1 MQWCLVTQSWP
12 TLCDPMVCG
21 LPAPLSMGIL
31 QARKLEWVAISI
43 SMFVGFLMMAILT
56 SVMWYLTVILICIYL
71 IISTFEHLFICLLA
85 VCMSFWRDAV
95 QVFCP
100 FLKFI
105 YFLPIFAW
113 TVCFFDNELYKLYV
127 LSIKPW
133 LLVSFANFFSQSVD
147 CLFILFMVSFAM

>member
-21 LPAPLSMGIL
+21 PPAPLSMGIL

-56 SVMWYLTVILICIYL
+56 SVRWYLTVILICIYL

-95 QVFCP
+95 
-100 FLKFI
+100 
-105 YFLPIFAW
+105 
-113 TVCFFDNELYKLYV
+113 
-127 LSIKPW
+127 
-133 LLVSFANFFSQSVD
+133 
-147 CLFILFMVSFAM
+147 